1 MKLYVVLVLIVGW
14 VTLIKSGTGE
24 KDTNYVMIDTG
35 SCDSHGFEL
44 VESKDECEEAAKFL
58 NLEDTT
64 AHASQT
70 SGRPHGC
77 IYASNNW
84 LSWYSPLAPS
94 AFYSPPA
101 PCGVDFGSA
110 GPYGKHEMI
119 FSCICRTGEVEV
131 NCKDKDYGKTDK
143 GGDSCA
149 SWYSWM
155 PGDCGKYD
163 DDDFT
168 ANTMCCACKAEA
180 NCMDTDNGATDSNG
194 ESCAYWYRWYP
205 KDCGLYDDDDFTAK
219 TMCCACKE

>member
-1 MKLYVVLVLIVGW
+1 
-14 VTLIKSGTGE
+14 
-24 KDTNYVMIDTG
+24 MIDTG

-110 GPYGKHEMI
+110 GPYGNHEMI
-119 FSCICRTGEVEV
+119 FSCICRTGICDNIFPHFLTGLVFNRDYHKSGT
-131 NCKDKDYGKTDK
+131 NC
-143 GGDSCA
+143 
-149 SWYSWM
+149 YS
-155 PGDCGKYD
+155 
-163 DDDFT
+163 FHF
-168 ANTMCCACKAEA
+168 
-180 NCMDTDNGATDSNG
+180 
-194 ESCAYWYRWYP
+194 R
-205 KDCGLYDDDDFTAK
+205 
-219 TMCCACKE
+219 